1 MVATALSF
9 SSCDNDSREDEMF
22 AGLNSLEKRI
32 EVMETL
38 QDQITAIQQLL
49 EAADRNHITS
59 IEDITDA
66 DGRTGFKINFKDSD
80 PITIYNGVNGV
91 NGING
96 TSAPTISVK
105 KDTDGKF
112 YWTLNGEFIEVE
124 GVKVLAE
131 GSNGNNGVTPKLK
144 IEGNTWKV
152 SYDGGNK
159 WETVEGAVSG
169 GTGGSSNITYKE
181 AESGTY
187 YIFTINGNTV
197 NIPKYIPLT
206 VAFSYNGKQGTSFEA
221 GSASGG
227 DTYEIGYKIE
237 GLAAGQ
243 TSVVEVIGKNGY
255 TAVVNAAQGQI
266 EIKAPTTWVAGSV
279 LIFISDG
286 DQRTIMRS
294 VNFYKS
300 DSGAGTQIVVE
311 EGEKNKTVEHDAT
324 EVSFSY
330 STDIKDENLAV
341 AISYTKGGKDW
352 LTRQTASTR
361 ALAAKTL
368 SFTLTENTGQEGRT
382 ATVTISDQI
391 NTNIKETFT
400 ITQKGKPAPS
410 DAIEFTSGELADA
423 LTNFSGTT
431 LKLKG
436 TLSGEYVENNLTG
449 DWNTL
454 SEKCKTG
461 IVELDLSEVG
471 NEGIIEKA
479 FASCKSLKKVVL
491 SEKVKIIGNSAF
503 SWCTSLNTINLPNS
517 LTEIGNF
524 AFDECSNLVWN
535 ELVIPSGVTKIGK
548 VAFRKC
554 KLSGKKLI
562 VKGATEIGDRA
573 FASNG
578 NYGANDV
585 SGISFS
591 EVILES
597 AQKIDFV
604 GSPFG
609 NDGTKLPLL
618 KVPASLVDTYKAD
631 VYFNGRFTSIE
642 AMPAAE

>member
-1 MVATALSF
+1 MVATTLSF

-91 NGING
+91 NGTN
-96 TSAPTISVK
+96 APTISVK

-112 YWTLNGEFIEVE
+112 YWTLNGEFMEVE
-124 GVKVLAE
+124 GKKVLAE

-206 VAFSYNGKQGTSFEA
+206 VAFSYNGTQGTSFEA
-221 GSASGG
+221 GSASDG
-227 DTYEIGYKIE
+227 DVYEIGYKIE

-255 TAVVNAAQGQI
+255 TAVVDAAQEQI
-266 EIKAPTTWVAGSV
+266 KITAPTPWVAGSV

-300 DSGAGTQIVVE
+300 DSGAGTQIQVE
-311 EGEKNKTVEHDAT
+311 EGEKNKTVEHNVT
-324 EVSFSY
+324 EVVFSY
-330 STDIKDENLAV
+330 KTDIKDGNLRV
-341 AISYTKGGKDW
+341 VISYTKGGEGW

-361 ALAAKTL
+361 TLVVKTL
-368 SFTLTENTGQEGRT
+368 SFTLTENKGQEERT

-400 ITQKGKPAPS
+400 ITQKGKPVSS
-410 DAIEFTSGELADA
+410 DVIEFTSGQLAAA
-423 LTNFSGTT
+423 LENFSGTT

-436 TLSGEYVENNLTG
+436 TLSGEYVGNNLTE
-449 DWNTL
+449 DWKTL
-454 SEKCKTG
+454 NDKCHDI
-461 IVELDLSEVG
+461 IVELDLSEVE
-471 NEGIIEKA
+471 NEEIVKKA
-479 FASCKSLKKVVL
+479 FSGYKALKKVTL
-491 SEKVKIIGNSAF
+491 SDKVKVIGEGSF
-503 SWCTSLNTINLPNS
+503 SYCTALATINLPNS
-517 LTEIGNF
+517 LEKIEKH
-524 AFDECSNLVWN
+524 AFDSSVNLYWE
-535 ELVIPSGVTKIGK
+535 ELVIPSGVTEIGT

-554 KLSGKKLI
+554 NKLQNKKLI
-562 VKGATEIGDRA
+562 VKGTTKIGDRA
-573 FASNG
+573 FASNENWESG
-578 NYGANDV
+578 TV
-585 SGISFS
+585 SGIMFS
-591 EVILES
+591 EVILEK
-597 AQKIDFV
+597 ADAIVTYEKA
-604 GSPFG
+604 PFG
-609 NDGTKLPLL
+609 DDQNKLPLL

-631 VYFNGRFTSIE
+631 TYFNGRFASIV
-642 AMPAAE
+642 AISVAE

>member
-66 DGRTGFKINFKDSD
+66 GGRTGFKINFKDSD

-91 NGING
+91 NGTN
-96 TSAPTISVK
+96 APTISVK

-112 YWTLNGEFIEVE
+112 YWTLNGEFMEVE
-124 GVKVLAE
+124 GKKVLAE
-131 GSNGNNGVTPKLK
+131 GRNGNNGVTPKLK

-206 VAFSYNGKQGTSFEA
+206 VTFSYNGTEGTSFEA

-227 DTYEIGYKIE
+227 ETYEIGYKIE

-255 TAVVNAAQGQI
+255 TAVVDAAQGQI
-266 EIKAPTTWVAGSV
+266 KITAPTPWGAGSV

-300 DSGAGTQIVVE
+300 DSGAGTQIEVE
-311 EGEKNKTVEHDAT
+311 EGEKNKTVEHNAT

-330 STDIKDENLAV
+330 NTDIKDENLRVTIA
-341 AISYTKGGKDW
+341 YTQGEEGW

-361 ALAAKTL
+361 TLVAKTL
-368 SFTLTENTGQEGRT
+368 SFALTENTGQQERT

-400 ITQKGKPAPS
+400 ITQKGKPASS
-410 DAIEFTSGELADA
+410 DVIEFTSGQLATA
-423 LTNFSGTT
+423 LENFSGTT

-436 TLSGEYVENNLTG
+436 TLSGESNQAG
-449 DWNTL
+449 DWAALKT
-454 SEKCKTG
+454 KCKEN
-461 IVELDLSEVG
+461 IVVLDLSGVE
-471 NEGIIEKA
+471 NEEIIKSA
-479 FASCKSLKKVVL
+479 FSGYTKLQKVTL
-491 SEKVKIIGNSAF
+491 SDKVKVIGNNAF
-503 SWCTSLNTINLPNS
+503 SWCKQLKTINLPNS
-517 LTEIGNF
+517 LTKIDDY
-524 AFDECSNLVWN
+524 AFDQCLNLVWD
-535 ELVIPSGVTKIGK
+535 ELVIPASVTEIGL
-548 VAFRKC
+548 VAFRYC
-554 KLSGKKLI
+554 KLANKKLI
-562 VKGATEIGDRA
+562 VKGATKIKDRA

-585 SGISFS
+585 PGISFS

-597 AQKIDFV
+597 ATKITFE

-618 KVPASLVDTYKAD
+618 KVPASLVETYNTD
-631 VYFNGRFTSIE
+631 EYFNGRFTSIE
-642 AMPAAE
+642 AISAAK